1 METSLFEIVEHPIDV
16 EEVRKK
22 VVNRNAGAITL
33 FVGTVREMTNGKKT
47 LFLEY
52 QAYLTALIPDSNP
65 KTFCEALLGPS
76 AALWEASMKGE
87 LTTLD
92 MNNTLQLLPR
102 SDLPPG
108 HDIIPV

>member
-52 QAYLTALIPDSNP
+52 QAYPEMAVKMFEQIAKEIKERWP
-65 KTFCEALLGPS
+65 EAKIAITHRVGRLEITEIAVVIAVS
-76 AALWEASMKGE
+76 S
-87 LTTLD
+87 
-92 MNNTLQLLPR
+92 
-102 SDLPPG
+102 PPQESS
-108 HDIIPV
+108 I